1 MTTMPEPANGKDPSA
16 LGADLAET
24 IKAGGGKPNKTVS
37 AAIAKLK
44 KGEALPS
51 NSALVAL
58 RDFVNEVAAEARAS
72 EKPEQVTAASR
83 LSTLNRAVRRMERA
97 TRK

>member
-1 MTTMPEPANGKDPSA
+1 MTTMPEPANGKDPST

-44 KGEALPS
+44 KGETPS